1 MFSNLMAGIVAFLAF
16 IAFPFLLISAAA
28 MVLVLLD
35 HFAYLFRH
43 HDHNH
48 GI

>member
-1 MFSNLMAGIVAFLAF
+1 MLTNLTGGILAFLAF

>member
-1 MFSNLMAGIVAFLAF
+1 MLTNLVEGIIAFLAF
-16 IAFPFLLISAAA
+16 IALPFLLISAAA

-43 HDHNH
+43 HNHNH
-48 GI
+48 GS

>member
-1 MFSNLMAGIVAFLAF
+1 MLTNLIEGMLAFLAF

-35 HFAYLFRH
+35 HFAYLVRH
-43 HDHNH
+43 HEHHH